1 MNVHPHVVACGLW
14 IERQIAN
21 LPPQWKYRVR
31 ASVSRSR
38 LADIQRMKLATRAGE
53 LGLGYNDRH
62 TTVSLRC
69 CRVTQAYCRKRRTLF
84 VDIQRKRKAC
94 SVRCESAFWE
104 MGLFQHMMD
113 DLIGVIPS
121 GQLRVIG
128 YYLSVQFRVR

>member
-1 MNVHPHVVACGLW
+1 
-14 IERQIAN
+14 
-21 LPPQWKYRVR
+21 
-31 ASVSRSR
+31 
-38 LADIQRMKLATRAGE
+38 MKLATRAGE

-84 VDIQRKRKAC
+84 VDIQWKRKAC